1 MSYDNR
7 PHVKLMYYTQKSA
20 TCCYCGSKTVLTLG
34 GTTRHE
40 LKCSACGAPLSRMKA
55 LHKPQEPLTVKGKKN
70 FQAKLAGPKKTSKKK
85 KKRKS
90 TAHRLFDMA
99 EDIFDIFD

>member
-1 MSYDNR
+1 
-7 PHVKLMYYTQKSA
+7 
-20 TCCYCGSKTVLTLG
+20 
-34 GTTRHE
+34 
-40 LKCSACGAPLSRMKA
+40 MKA
-55 LHKPQEPLTVKGKKN
+55 LHKPQAPVAIKGKKA
-70 FQAKLAGPKKTSKKK
+70 FQEKLSGPKKTSKKK